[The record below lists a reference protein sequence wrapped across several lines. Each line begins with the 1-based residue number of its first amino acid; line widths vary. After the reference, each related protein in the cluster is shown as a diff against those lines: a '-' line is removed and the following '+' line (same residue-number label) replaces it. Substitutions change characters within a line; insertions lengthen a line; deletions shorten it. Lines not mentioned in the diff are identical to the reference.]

1 MCLELDYP
9 QGPVVSI
16 EGAYAVAEARIES
29 LKAAGLIRRVE
40 EINDEWELD
49 DHFDDLARVY
59 RHTFRVLGLAW
70 PPAQDEASG
79 EGGEGEQ

>member
-9 QGPVVSI
+9 QRPVVSI

-59 RHTFRVLGLAW
+59 KHTFRVLGLAW
-70 PPAQDEASG
+70 PPAQDEAPDDRSG
-79 EGGEGEQ
+79 GAQ